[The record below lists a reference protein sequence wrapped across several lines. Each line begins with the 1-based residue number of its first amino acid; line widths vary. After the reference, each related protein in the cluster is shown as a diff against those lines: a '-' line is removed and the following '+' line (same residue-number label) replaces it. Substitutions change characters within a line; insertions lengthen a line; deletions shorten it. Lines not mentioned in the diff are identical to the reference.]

1 MRIVF
6 MLAAMAAVAG
16 PALAQPAA
24 TIAVEG
30 GVSHRTNWRFDGC
43 DECPALTREFGGE
56 VAFLATDSLAVLG
69 GVGLTFYDIDFLSD
83 YITGLEVGLK
93 ELTVSTGLR
102 YYGPPG
108 RARFFAEVEV
118 GVNRVTGAFELLEL
132 RESASVTGFNI
143 APGAGVD
150 IAVNDRAAVRISGSW
165 GIGRLDGETVRRV
178 GVGAGLAFNV
188 GRR

>member
-30 GVSHRTNWRFDGC
+30 GVSHRMNWRFDGC

-69 GVGLTFYDIDFLSD
+69 GVGLTFYD
-83 YITGLEVGLK
+83 T
-93 ELTVSTGLR
+93 
-102 YYGPPG
+102 
-108 RARFFAEVEV
+108 
-118 GVNRVTGAFELLEL
+118 
-132 RESASVTGFNI
+132 
-143 APGAGVD
+143 
-150 IAVNDRAAVRISGSW
+150 DRAAAVSFRLHHRTRSGSQ
-165 GIGRLDGETVRRV
+165 GAHCQYRV
-178 GVGAGLAFNV
+178 AVLRAT
-188 GRR
+188 R

>member
-118 GVNRVTGAFELLEL
+118 GVNRVTGAFELLGVARVRFGHRVQHRAGCRCGHR
-132 RESASVTGFNI
+132 RERQGGSAHIRQLGHRT
-143 APGAGVD
+143 A
-150 IAVNDRAAVRISGSW
+150 
-165 GIGRLDGETVRRV
+165 
-178 GVGAGLAFNV
+178 
-188 GRR
+188 